1 MIGIVIVS
9 HSAKLA
15 EGVGELV
22 NQMTNGKVPL
32 AVAGGLDDPE
42 TPIGTDFMRIQMAIE
57 EVYSDDGV
65 LVLMD
70 LGSAILNTDTAK
82 EFFPEEQQPKIRL
95 CSAPL
100 VEGAVA
106 AAVEAMANANLEE
119 VAAVAQGGLL
129 AKQTELEDVEPDTGP
144 DEPAIDTSAG
154 QEIRLT
160 IRNAHGLHARP
171 AAKFVST
178 AGQFEADISVENVT
192 RGRGPVSAKS
202 INRVATLGARKGHEI
217 VVIAQGPD
225 ADAALQALQT
235 LVDNNFGEAEVAETE
250 PAAASKPDVPQLSDG
265 HIVAIGASTGLAVGP
280 AVLYMLAPI
289 AVTEKSVDDPPLE
302 IERLEAA
309 LKMAKREIQALYTE
323 TKSQLGSEKAD
334 IFDAHRQFLE
344 DPSLVDATKERI
356 TEQRINAE
364 AAWHS
369 VITEMANSYL
379 ELEDEVFQ
387 ARATDVKDVGQRVLK
402 VLTGQQ
408 PKSLELTEPG
418 ILVASDLTP
427 SDTAQLDA
435 DNVLG
440 VCTELGT
447 NTSHTA
453 IIAKAMGIPAVVGLG
468 PDFSTLAEG
477 KTIAL
482 NGESGDVW
490 LDPPADKVAEIKSQR
505 ETWLAERDAARE
517 AALAPA
523 ITQDGQQIE
532 IVANIGGLNDA
543 KSALE
548 NGAEGVG
555 LLRTEFLYLDRSEAP
570 TEDEQFEIY
579 QAIADIMEERPL
591 IVRTLD
597 IGGDKPLPY
606 MNLESEVNPFLGW
619 RGIRICLDWPDMFK
633 DQLRAILRA
642 SAGHQL
648 KIMFPMVST
657 LSELQAAKRILAE
670 VQDELRQAEIAFDE
684 AMEIGIMIEVPAA
697 VAIADQLAAEVDF
710 FSIGTNDLSQY
721 TMASDRTNAKVAALA
736 DTFQPSILRLIRR
749 TIEAAHAADK
759 WVGLCG
765 EFAANPLAVPILLGF
780 ELDEFSM
787 SSPAIPKV
795 KQAIKQ
801 LTTEQAK
808 SIATAVVDLESAQD
822 VREYVKQ
829 ALAAG
834 DV

>member
-1 MIGIVIVS
+1 
-9 HSAKLA
+9 
-15 EGVGELV
+15 
-22 NQMTNGKVPL
+22 Q
-32 AVAGGLDDPE
+32 
-42 TPIGTDFMRIQMAIE
+42 
-57 EVYSDDGV
+57 
-65 LVLMD
+65 
-70 LGSAILNTDTAK
+70 
-82 EFFPEEQQPKIRL
+82 
-95 CSAPL
+95 
-100 VEGAVA
+100 
-106 AAVEAMANANLEE
+106 
-119 VAAVAQGGLL
+119 
-129 AKQTELEDVEPDTGP
+129 
-144 DEPAIDTSAG
+144 
-154 QEIRLT
+154 
-160 IRNAHGLHARP
+160 
-171 AAKFVST
+171 
-178 AGQFEADISVENVT
+178 
-192 RGRGPVSAKS
+192 
-202 INRVATLGARKGHEI
+202 
-217 VVIAQGPD
+217 
-225 ADAALQALQT
+225 ALQA
-235 LVDNNFGEAEVAETE
+235 LVDNNFGEAEVTETE
-250 PAAASKPDVPQLSDG
+250 PAAETKQDRPQLVDD
-265 HIVAIGASTGLAVGP
+265 HITAIGASTGLAVGP

>member
-1 MIGIVIVS
+1 
-9 HSAKLA
+9 
-15 EGVGELV
+15 
-22 NQMTNGKVPL
+22 
-32 AVAGGLDDPE
+32 D
-42 TPIGTDFMRIQMAIE
+42 
-57 EVYSDDGV
+57 
-65 LVLMD
+65 
-70 LGSAILNTDTAK
+70 
-82 EFFPEEQQPKIRL
+82 
-95 CSAPL
+95 
-100 VEGAVA
+100 
-106 AAVEAMANANLEE
+106 NLEE

-129 AKQTELEDVEPDTGP
+129 AKQTELEDVEPDTDP
-144 DEPAIDTSAG
+144 NEPAIDTSAG

-225 ADAALQALQT
+225 ADAALQALQA
-235 LVDNNFGEAEVAETE
+235 LVDDNFGEAEVAETE
-250 PAAASKPDVPQLSDG
+250 PTAASKPDVPQLSDG
-265 HIVAIGASTGLAVGP
+265 HITAIGASIGLAVGP
-280 AVLYMLAPI
+280 AVLYTLAPI
-289 AVTEKSVDDPPLE
+289 AVTEESVDDPTLE

-309 LKMAKREIQALYTE
+309 LKMAKREIQALYTQ
-323 TKSQLGSEKAD
+323 TKSQLGREKAD

-356 TEQRINAE
+356 TEQSINAE

-427 SDTAQLDA
+427 SDTAQLDPG
-435 DNVLG
+435 NVLG
-440 VCTELGT
+440 ICTELGT

-490 LDPPADKVAEIKSQR
+490 LDPPDDKVAEIKSQR
-505 ETWLAERDAARE
+505 ETWLAERSAARE
-517 AALAPA
+517 AAQAPA

-579 QAIADIMEERPL
+579 QAIANIMEERPL

-606 MNLESEVNPFLGW
+606 MNLESEANPFLGW

-642 SAGHQL
+642 SVGHQI

-657 LSELQAAKRILAE
+657 LSELQAAKQILAE
-670 VQDELRQAEIAFDE
+670 VQDDLRQAEIAFDE

-697 VAIADQLAAEVDF
+697 VAIADQLAAEIDF

-736 DTFQPSILRLIRR
+736 DTFQPAILRLIRQ
-749 TIEAAHAADK
+749 TIEAAHAAGK

-787 SSPAIPKV
+787 SSPAIPNV

-822 VREYVKQ
+822 VRLYVEQ
-829 ALAAG
+829 ALADA
-834 DV
+834 